1 MPLGLLERLC
11 QVLDLHP
18 AELFRPPARAAH
30 RRALAPEQP
39 PADATVLEAAL
50 ATITGP
56 PVPPASRSRWPRS
69 PRARLVPDR
78 PGTAAAALTGQLTGT
93 GIRIDAD
100 PAPRDAHPRPARPD
114 RYLTSDQRVAL
125 HRLRRPR
132 PPLDAKAAEVL
143 DVIAR
148 DPRAL
153 TECHRDLDPEVVIAL
168 QQRGII
174 RRHPRGDYLELT
186 DDAQFSLAPEMPHLS
201 RSEH

>member
-1 MPLGLLERLC
+1 MAGGPSAFS
-11 QVLDLHP
+11 V
-18 AELFRPPARAAH
+18 
-30 RRALAPEQP
+30 
-39 PADATVLEAAL
+39 TVLVPAARNSS
-50 ATITGP
+50 TI
-56 PVPPASRSRWPRS
+56 
-69 PRARLVPDR
+69 
-78 PGTAAAALTGQLTGT
+78 AAVAALTGQLTGT

-100 PAPRDAHPRPARPD
+100 PAPAGTPSRGLRARD

-125 HRLRRPR
+125 HRLRRL
-132 PPLDAKAAEVL
+132 PPPMGARAAAIL

>member
-1 MPLGLLERLC
+1 M
-11 QVLDLHP
+11 
-18 AELFRPPARAAH
+18 
-30 RRALAPEQP
+30 
-39 PADATVLEAAL
+39 AAL
-50 ATITGP
+50 ADALGW
-56 PVPPASRSRWPRS
+56 SLD
-69 PRARLVPDR
+69 RL
-78 PGTAAAALTGQLTGT
+78 GTAVAALTGQLTGAGT
-93 GIRIDAD
+93 RIDAD
-100 PAPRDAHPRPARPD
+100 PVPVGTPIRGLRARD
-114 RYLTSDQRVAL
+114 RYLTSDQRAAL

-132 PPLDAKAAEVL
+132 PSLDAKAAEVL